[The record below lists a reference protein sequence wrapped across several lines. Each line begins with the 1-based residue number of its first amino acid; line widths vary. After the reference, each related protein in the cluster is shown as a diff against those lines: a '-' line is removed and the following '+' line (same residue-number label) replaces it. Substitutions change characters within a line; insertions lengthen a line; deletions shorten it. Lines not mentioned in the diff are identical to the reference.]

1 MKKMNRAVFLVLIVL
16 TVLAGVTCKPY
27 VGLGGQIDI
36 LPPSGEITYPDAG
49 ETPIRGSFVLKGTA
63 KDDDGI
69 QSISVVFENIETKER
84 SRAYEAEGFSKG
96 NVSASWTISVNN
108 ESTGTEPGHDL
119 VKVYPIPDGEYTA
132 IVTVTDKGEKT
143 STFTKNYKIDNT
155 PPVFI
160 VSRPSMV
167 VDADA
172 TTTPQADGYGAIFSV
187 VGQAGERNTVEKL
200 NMHVPGATP
209 IDITNMFV
217 GNSINAQ
224 VAVYSAAPPL
234 NPLYDLQEQDK
245 TKPIR
250 GQLYLYDNAREYKG
264 GDASGEGNKADWYY
278 LWKEVYTEVIAKGYT
293 PEILSDYFA
302 GKKGSDANEHD
313 KKIKE
318 LRSDT
323 VALVKLKSAM
333 IKMSDMRSVF
343 KLDPSKSPGF
353 KVIGSKHLS
362 TTPDQ
367 IKTETPANASAA
379 LGQASAIMYK
389 DGGEAS
395 FLVELIPNKDNIPLV
410 GGSNAAAYKASK
422 IKIVLYKWKPA
433 DNAFDTAH
441 PITLVD
447 FDSFTDAYLSSH
459 PDLIKTEGDKL
470 RIQCTFPSAQGEGI
484 YAVDV
489 QGRDTS
495 NEESNEFKAYDNS
508 DTASGMYAL
517 KFYSAGSGPRTRPI
531 RLEGFK
537 KANAKFIIA
546 ADVTGI
552 DTANGHVYCNI
563 GMSVNDS
570 DIELKKA
577 TAAANDPRYE
587 VEVEIVKE
595 SGKYIVKWKDPAGVS
610 KQKELPDGFSDG
622 THMIKFLSKAGPG
635 LTDTDETDFV
645 FDTKAPTVKITYPE
659 AGDPQ
664 AGEITV
670 SGSITDAGAGVKE
683 TSTKYI
689 LGKKTSTPTPADS
702 GWNAMDSSTK
712 WSWNVRVNLDSVP
725 ASERGDPVDASVD
738 AYYNMPLYIL
748 TEDEIGNKA
757 VEELKIL
764 FNPNGTKPVVKILSP
779 QADATVGGTI
789 QIFGTAS
796 AAIGGA
802 GAVGEVYIQFSHDG
816 TFANTA
822 DGTFGS
828 KDWYNGGNGVL
839 VPGTSLPGGGADWR
853 ISINGDGSFNH
864 ATAQNQPVYFRVRA
878 KNKNGLSASTGKWTE
893 KRKIIVDKDAPLIAD
908 IKIDN
913 ASGTSSP
920 QDYELNMWLGSN
932 KKLTAR
938 LTDPSGIQDVKIT
951 FKNGTVE
958 TKYQKKDAGAL
969 DSGHAAV
976 PAGWLTDYNSGGIS
990 GYTLN
995 LPFDI
1000 SSMTGDSFSVTIE
1013 VKEKASQQLSSN
1025 SSFMFRFD
1033 TKNPIG
1039 DYGVDKHMNIGNF
1052 TSSSITDTQL
1062 AQKVTELGGTASS
1075 GGGCKILTENSV
1087 LTVTKVTGSKVQFTA
1102 SPALTA
1108 GSYSYILYK
1117 PELLLKKNNSGK
1129 WIINGV
1135 ANDSG
1140 SGVKE
1145 VKAKVKV
1152 NGVASSEVTMTET
1165 GSENRITKQLGGMV
1179 TWQGD
1184 FALGTLDDGKGE
1196 LHYQITDKSGNTYG
1210 VGDYSTTSVPAVA
1223 IRLKNKPIRVS
1234 EIQLSTD
1241 IGGTQSTFKNTSVNN
1256 ALTETIDKNS
1266 DYNGIFTGKNFSFK
1280 SLSDSKIKV
1289 AFTGGE
1295 GQVKYTLKYN
1305 NAVLAGHNMEN
1316 ISSGNTIS
1324 LSAANL
1330 NTIGNSTND
1339 DTTKELVLELWDSAH
1354 GCTTTGEAPLAKKS
1368 FAEVKINAAFGAVDT
1383 KEPTVVI
1390 LPFHWNS
1397 ETDNSLYQNS
1407 RANGHVEIVKINSL
1421 GNDHSSVSGK
1431 VTLRGFAY
1439 DNIKIDSIKAELPFN
1454 PALTVT
1460 ATRSGT
1466 TWTSDKK
1473 MFNTDGTPKDNAELT
1488 VTTSGADYL
1497 GYYAKWELSF
1507 DSSKIPM
1514 GAAKDIKVIAN
1525 DGGRNSAESEG
1536 TDLPTST
1543 SFTSVTRSDENSASS
1558 SSFASVKV
1566 GQFVLFE
1573 TGEKRYLTRITAKD
1587 GTTITLIPAVP
1598 IDMNKAAVYSYTA
1611 NKTKTAVNSVPYITN
1626 VETGLTSADSSY
1638 KGSFSRA
1645 STGEYPVWIGEKIKI
1660 TGFNLNGATYKL
1672 GTQSLD
1678 EGTGSD
1684 KGTYEIKSAHST
1696 GALVATVSS
1705 VESINNKVDITKP
1718 YNIEANNMNNDVLT
1732 ANRKLFV
1739 WETKPI
1745 IDNNF
1750 MESPQFVMDKNS
1762 NYYMSYGVLAL
1773 SGSLSF
1779 AMMKN
1784 ATIPN
1789 NATTMAG
1796 SYTIEQCF
1804 SKYQNTIIAYDES
1817 GEMYGGASNTD
1828 RNSGSST
1835 SFTFFS
1841 REQGSSATGNNGNY
1855 NGGTNRR
1862 RLENNANK
1870 ARNVYDVGRV
1880 QIPKL
1885 AVRGDSSNAKVAL
1898 IYYDR
1903 NNDTTPVKFRY
1914 GTVTAADSIS
1924 GGLSYNVQQGG
1935 GSAEPTNSGSAK
1947 GYEVIADSST
1957 THKSGLYAAVGLTST
1972 NRAVAVW
1979 YDAANAKLIYSY
1991 RDMGAAYTEPTES
2004 NRFTNAWQ
2012 DNAVEIDGDAPLY
2025 VDLVVDDEN
2034 GLHIGYYSSGKG
2046 GVKYAYLAPEKVMGS
2061 TKPTTADFKIATVD
2075 TYMNPGTLLKIGV
2088 RRETINS
2095 VQKQV
2100 PYISYYHNGFY
2111 GSKNAARM
2119 AWLKDGLVKTDAKVK
2134 NGVVN
2139 NKFTGD
2145 WVVMTV
2151 PASNGIQQYTICQG
2165 APTGGMYQNKVIAA
2179 YFTNKNYEMA
2189 VLTK

>member
-1 MKKMNRAVFLVLIVL
+1 MKKKNNVLLFTLLVCTVMTVF
-16 TVLAGVTCKPY
+16 TCKQNI
-27 VGLGGQIDI
+27 GLGARVNI
-36 LPPSGEITYPDAG
+36 LPPDGQITYPDAG
-49 ETPIRGSFVLKGTA
+49 ETPIRGSFVMKGTA
-63 KDDDGI
+63 SDDNGV
-69 QSISVVFENIETKER
+69 QSVSIVFENIETNEKTKVF
-84 SRAYEAEGFSKG
+84 EAVLTGSG
-96 NVSASWTISVNN
+96 TTSVTWTADINN
-108 ESTGTEPGHDL
+108 ESTGTESGHEL

-379 LGQASAIMYK
+379 LGQASAIMFK
-389 DGGEAS
+389 EGGEAS

-531 RLEGFK
+531 RPEGVK
-537 KANAKFIIA
+537 KANAKFVLA

-552 DTANGHVYCNI
+552 DTTTGHVYCNI
-563 GMSVNDS
+563 GTSVNDS

-577 TAAANDPRYE
+577 SAAATNPRYE

-595 SGKYIVKWKDPAGVS
+595 SGKYVIKWKDPAGVS
-610 KQKELPDGFSDG
+610 KQKELPVGFSDG
-622 THMIKFLSKAGPG
+622 THIIHFLGKAGSG
-635 LTDTDETDFV
+635 STDTDKTDFT

-932 KKLTAR
+932 KKLTAK

-951 FKNGTVE
+951 FTKQNGT
-958 TKYQKKDAGAL
+958 TKYQKKEDGTVDAGFT
-969 DSGHAAV
+969 AV
-976 PAGWLTDYNSGGIS
+976 PTGWLTDYTSGGIS

-995 LPFDI
+995 LPLDI

-1087 LTVTKVTGSKVQFTA
+1087 LTVTKVTGSKVEFTA

-1397 ETDNSLYQNS
+1397 ETDNSLYQNK
-1407 RANGHVEIVKINSL
+1407 RANGHVEI
-1421 GNDHSSVSGK
+1421 DTSSVSGK

-1439 DNIKIDSIKAELPFN
+1439 DNVKLEKIEATFKDAASLA
-1454 PALTVT
+1454 VT
-1460 ATRSGT
+1460 ATRSGD
-1466 TWTSDKK
+1466 TWTSDKT
-1473 MFNTDGTPKDNAELT
+1473 MASNDAELK
-1488 VTTSGADYL
+1488 VTRLGADYL

-1525 DGGRNSAESEG
+1525 DGGRNSAESD
-1536 TDLPTST
+1536 TAIPLTFQT
-1543 SFTSVTRSDENSASS
+1543 VNRSDENSASHS
-1558 SSFASVKV
+1558 DFESAKV

-1573 TGEKRYLTRITAKD
+1573 TGEKRYLTRIIGKD
-1587 GTTITLIPAVP
+1587 GNKITLANSVP
-1598 IDMNKAAVYSYTA
+1598 TDMNKASVYGYTA
-1611 NKTKTAVNSVPYITN
+1611 NKTKTAVNSVPYITGIKTAL
-1626 VETGLTSADSSY
+1626 TGSAGVDFDRSAL
-1638 KGSFSRA
+1638 GF
-1645 STGEYPVWIGEKIKI
+1645 YPVYAGEKITLK
-1660 TGFNLNGATYKL
+1660 GFNITSSPTVKL
-1672 GTQSLD
+1672 GTKDLTSKVSAYNQAS
-1678 EGTGSD
+1678 GTFDVEIIDATDVKTGDLTVTVGS
-1684 KGTYEIKSAHST
+1684 TTA
-1696 GALVATVSS
+1696 
-1705 VESINNKVDITKP
+1705 INNTNKNPVIATNGTITEAVYNAWQNQANKRLADDLKLSVWKVDDFHASIQQDIT
-1718 YNIEANNMNNDVLT
+1718 
-1732 ANRKLFV
+1732 
-1739 WETKPI
+1739 
-1745 IDNNF
+1745 
-1750 MESPQFVMDKNS
+1750 SPMLKIALDS
-1762 NYYMSYGVLAL
+1762 RWYMSYGEGIPYLIVN
-1773 SGSLSF
+1773 
-1779 AMMKN
+1779 KN
-1784 ATIPN
+1784 GTKKKVDE
-1789 NATTMAG
+1789 
-1796 SYTIEQCF
+1796 SYNKF
-1804 SKYQNTIIAYDES
+1804 HNTAVAYDGS
-1817 GEMYGGASNTD
+1817 GNIYALATNTD
-1828 RNSGSST
+1828 RVSNHSAKFSFYSRDIAEGRLQYNDGTYDSGFNDRSYQ
-1835 SFTFFS
+1835 FNW
-1841 REQGSSATGNNGNY
+1841 TGKA
-1855 NGGTNRR
+1855 
-1862 RLENNANK
+1862 RLEKVFN
-1870 ARNVYDVGRV
+1870 RSVYDINRV
-1880 QIPKL
+1880 RRPKL
-1885 AVRGDSSNAKVAL
+1885 VVSGTTSEAK
-1898 IYYDR
+1898 IYMSYFDANHP
-1903 NNDTTPVKFRY
+1903 NNPVKFRY
-1914 GTVTAADSIS
+1914 GTVDGSNDFTHGIKDGGS
-1924 GGLSYNVQQGG
+1924 GGHPYTSYAMDGCPE
-1935 GSAEPTNSGSAK
+1935 GSAPDFHTVADKNTEYK
-1947 GYEVIADSST
+1947 GGEYT
-1957 THKSGLYAAVGLTST
+1957 AVGVTSGG
-1972 NRAVAVW
+1972 VAVVAW
-1979 YDAANAKLIYSY
+1979 YDASEKRLVYSYNDAPQTPVQGGAWQTNAK
-1991 RDMGAAYTEPTES
+1991 
-2004 NRFTNAWQ
+2004 
-2012 DNAVEIDGDAPLY
+2012 VIDSDFAGWY
-2025 VDLVVDDEN
+2025 VDLAVDEKD
-2034 GLHIGYYSSGKG
+2034 GIHIAYYSSSKG
-2046 GVKYAYLAPEKVMGS
+2046 DLKYAYLSAYNG
-2061 TKPTTADFKIATVD
+2061 TATVVTVD
-2075 TYMNPGTLLKIGV
+2075 SYLSVGTQISISTRNEGTPAVPKI
-2088 RRETINS
+2088 
-2095 VQKQV
+2095 V
-2100 PYISYYHNGFY
+2100 PYISYFQ
-2111 GSKNAARM
+2111 SAFTQTPSSVRV
-2119 AWLKDGLVKTDAKVK
+2119 AWLHKGVGTAGVEVKDGAKDDLFTTNWEVMTIPMK
-2134 NGVVN
+2134 DIIPKDETICNGVPISGGWAN
-2139 NKFTGD
+2139 T
-2145 WVVMTV
+2145 VVLGFM
-2151 PASNGIQQYTICQG
+2151 SDSGY
-2165 APTGGMYQNKVIAA
+2165 K
-2179 YFTNKNYEMA
+2179 KA
-2189 VLTK
+2189 VLKK